1 MEGTFLGIL
10 IFTFVAIGAIS
21 LFVLYRLFAGQQ

>member
-10 IFTFVAIGAIS
+10 IFTFVVIGGVS